1 MTINLGLVTSEAV
14 VLGCDSIAS
23 TNAYYL
29 DPLALDWEKG
39 TDGTFLLDADGKF
52 TLKFGFSDYE
62 PIVTNAWGGVT
73 KMFQIH
79 PDPSP
84 MVAVTAGL
92 AKLKDRPIA
101 SSGAEFFSHSVKC
114 CGEISRLRNYL

>member
-23 TNAYYL
+23 TTGYYL
-29 DPLALDWEKG
+29 DPFALDWEMG
-39 TDGTFLLDADGKF
+39 PDGKWLQDTDGKF
-52 TLKFGFSDYE
+52 SLKFDYRDYE
-62 PIVTNAWGGVT
+62 QIVTNAWGGVT
-73 KMFQIH
+73 KMFQIY

-84 MVAVTAGL
+84 MVGVTAGL

-101 SSGAEFFSHSVKC
+101 S
-114 CGEISRLRNYL
+114 